1 MINETICVV
10 ESESSDVEILNI
22 GILEGMGIA
31 LGIGLI
37 AFVGFIARGLF
48 IYYLKYEAPKDRPI
62 NSLMFHDQVKL
73 YFLLIYFMSK
83 SIIKKQSLQISGN
96 LLSGDPD
103 FISVSSVCD
112 DNSPRCHPN
121 SDGEHLS

>member
-22 GILEGMGIA
+22 GILEGLGIA

-37 AFVGFIARGLF
+37 AFIGFVARVLF

-62 NSLMFHDQVKL
+62 NSLMFDDQVG
-73 YFLLIYFMSK
+73 YHSLLIFF
-83 SIIKKQSLQISGN
+83 IIK
-96 LLSGDPD
+96 
-103 FISVSSVCD
+103 
-112 DNSPRCHPN
+112 
-121 SDGEHLS
+121 

>member
-62 NSLMFHDQVKL
+62 NSLMFDDQVRH
-73 YFLLIYFMSK
+73 YS
-83 SIIKKQSLQISGN
+83 
-96 LLSGDPD
+96 LLSY
-103 FISVSSVCD
+103 FVS
-112 DNSPRCHPN
+112 NSIKII
-121 SDGEHLS
+121 

>member
-62 NSLMFHDQVKL
+62 NSLMFDDQVR
-73 YFLLIYFMSK
+73 YHSTLIYFSSN
-83 SIIKKQSLQISGN
+83 SIKRICFPHCWHVTL
-96 LLSGDPD
+96 
-103 FISVSSVCD
+103 F
-112 DNSPRCHPN
+112 
-121 SDGEHLS
+121 

>member
-37 AFVGFIARGLF
+37 AFIGFVARGLF

-62 NSLMFHDQVKL
+62 NSLMFYDQVRRC
-73 YFLLIYFMSK
+73 
-83 SIIKKQSLQISGN
+83 
-96 LLSGDPD
+96 PD
-103 FISVSSVCD
+103 
-112 DNSPRCHPN
+112 N
-121 SDGEHLS
+121 